1 MLEVSP
7 EAQIQ
12 VFPEAQARVTHLL
25 T

>member
-12 VFPEAQARVTHLL
+12 VFTEAQVRVTHLL